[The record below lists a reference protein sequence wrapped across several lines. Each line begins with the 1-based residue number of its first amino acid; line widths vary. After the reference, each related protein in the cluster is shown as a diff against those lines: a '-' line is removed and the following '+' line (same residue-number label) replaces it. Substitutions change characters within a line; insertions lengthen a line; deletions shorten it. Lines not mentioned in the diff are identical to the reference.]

1 MPAHNTCINNNKI
14 TQSGI
19 RVKTIKE
26 VDVRVLDN
34 LEETLKKGFN
44 NVDGFWVL

>member
-1 MPAHNTCINNNKI
+1 VIVDKEYNNKMI
-14 TQSGI
+14 QSGI

-34 LEETLKKGFN
+34 LEETLKKGF
-44 NVDGFWVL
+44 